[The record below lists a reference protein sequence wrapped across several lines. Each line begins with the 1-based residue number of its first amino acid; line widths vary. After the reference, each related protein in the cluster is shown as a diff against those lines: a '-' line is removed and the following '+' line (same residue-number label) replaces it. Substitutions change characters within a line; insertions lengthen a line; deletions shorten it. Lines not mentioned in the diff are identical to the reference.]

1 MQFREIVYKRRK
13 SLVWASLAAL
23 IPVCLLLAF
32 WLRFDGALNAAER
45 DHLAVAILLALP
57 IKLVVARLWRLQL
70 GWGSLMTRDDVVRIC
85 TGLGVANAII
95 ALVLRLTVGPPY
107 PRSVH
112 VIDLLIMASLL
123 CAIRF
128 VLERRLNPRRIRPR
142 NQAAPRRV
150 LIYGAGWSGATLAS
164 EILGN
169 PSLNY
174 EVAGFID
181 DDPRKLNDQI
191 AGFRIWG
198 GGSDLASMLE
208 RKSGGPGHVDQIL
221 IAIPSA
227 GAAAMRAIVTYCRE
241 ANIPCKTLPGLGDL
255 LENRNLGWQIRSVSV
270 EDLLNRDP
278 VELDTAAI
286 EASIEGRTVLVT
298 GAGGSIGSEL
308 CRQVACFRPRLL
320 LMLDRAESDLFRID
334 LDLQRCAPGVARRL
348 LIADIREAGTI
359 DSIIRENRVECIYHA
374 AAYKHVP
381 LMEDHVAEAVANNL
395 LGTRNLAVSAMRN
408 GVGSF
413 VMISTDKAVNPTS
426 VMGATKRAAELLIS
440 WFAASPCHTTLFA
453 SVRFGNVLGSNG
465 SVIPIFQSQIN
476 AGLPVTV
483 THPEMRRYF
492 MTIREA
498 SQLVLQAAAI
508 ARAPGI
514 FVLDMGEP
522 VRIVDLARNMIQLAG
537 LIPDVDIPVVFS
549 GLRPGEKLFEELNL
563 STEETL
569 PTSHSKIRL
578 YQPAALDLSRMSEW
592 LNRVRNMV
600 RERDNEG
607 LVKIL
612 RELIPEYQP
621 NRKRQPTVQL
631 PAAGRSEELT
641 ILAG

>member
-1 MQFREIVYKRRK
+1 MHFRELVYRRRK
-13 SLVWASLAAL
+13 SLVWACLTVL
-23 IPVCLLLAF
+23 IPVSLILAF
-32 WLRFDGALNAAER
+32 GLRFDGAINAEEFN
-45 DHLAVAILLALP
+45 HLAVAILLAVP
-57 IKLVVARLWRLQL
+57 IKLVVAWLWRLQL
-70 GWGSLMTRDDVVRIC
+70 GWGSLMTRDEVVRIFI
-85 TGLGVANAII
+85 GLGVSNAIL
-95 ALVLRLTVGPPY
+95 AVALRLIVGPPY

-112 VIDLLIMASLL
+112 VIDYLVMAIIL
-123 CAIRF
+123 CTIRF
-128 VLERRLNPRRIRPR
+128 LLERRLNPRRAKPQ

-150 LIYGAGWSGATLAS
+150 LIYGAGWSGATLAAD
-164 EILGN
+164 ILGN

-174 EVAGFID
+174 EVAGFLD

-191 AGFRIWG
+191 AGFKIWG
-198 GGSDLASMLE
+198 GGAELVSLLG
-208 RKSGGPGHVDQIL
+208 RKRGGPGHVDQVL

-227 GAAAMRAIVTYCRE
+227 SGASMRAIVNYCRE
-241 ANIPCKTLPGLGDL
+241 AGIPCKTLPGLGDL

-278 VELDTAAI
+278 VELDPAAI
-286 EASIEGRTVLVT
+286 EASIQGRTVLVT

-308 CRQVACFRPRLL
+308 CRQVASFRPKLL

-334 LDLQRCAPGVARRL
+334 LDLQRNAPDVTRRL
-348 LIADIREAGTI
+348 VIADIREASRI
-359 DSIIRENRVECIYHA
+359 DTIIRENGVECIYHA

-381 LMEDHVAEAVANNL
+381 LMESHVAEAVANNL
-395 LGTRNLAVSAMRN
+395 LGTRNLAVSAMRH

-440 WFAASPCHTTLFA
+440 WFAASSCHSTLFA

-476 AGLPVTV
+476 SGLPVTI

-508 ARAPGI
+508 ARTPGI

-537 LIPDVDIPVVFS
+537 LIPDVDIPIVFS

-569 PTSHSKIRL
+569 PTSHSKIRI
-578 YQPAALDLSRMSEW
+578 YQPAALDLSGMPDW
-592 LNRVRNMV
+592 LNRVRTMV
-600 RERDNEG
+600 RERENEG
-607 LVKIL
+607 LVQL
-612 RELIPEYQP
+612 LCELIPEYTP
-621 NRKRQPTVQL
+621 NRKRQTPSQ
-631 PAAGRSEELT
+631 PASAGQSEELT
-641 ILAG
+641 SLAG

>member
-1 MQFREIVYKRRK
+1 MHFKEIVYKRRK
-13 SLVWASLAAL
+13 SLVWACLTTL
-23 IPVCLLLAF
+23 IPVCLFLAF
-32 WLRFDGALNAAER
+32 WLRFDGALNGDEL

-57 IKLVVARLWRLQL
+57 IKLGVAWLWRLQL
-70 GWGSLMTRDDVVRIC
+70 GWGSLLTRDDVIRIC
-85 TGLGVANAII
+85 AGLGVANAVVAVVI
-95 ALVLRLTVGPPY
+95 RLTVGPPY

-112 VIDLLIMASLL
+112 VIDWLLMATLL
-123 CAIRF
+123 CTIRF
-128 VLERRLNPRRIRPR
+128 VLELRLNPRRIRPR
-142 NQAAPRRV
+142 NSSAPRRV
-150 LIYGAGWSGATLAS
+150 LIYGAGWSGATLAA

-169 PSLNY
+169 PSFNY
-174 EVAGFID
+174 EVAGFLD

-198 GGSDLASMLE
+198 GGADLASLLA
-208 RKSGGPGHVDQIL
+208 RKPGGPGHVDQVL

-227 GAAAMRAIVTYCRE
+227 SSATMRAIVTFCRE
-241 ANIPCKTLPGLGDL
+241 ASIPCKTLPGLGDL
-255 LENRNLGWQIRSVSV
+255 LQNRNLGWQIRSVSV

-308 CRQVACFRPRLL
+308 CRQVASFRPRLL

-334 LDLQRCAPGVARRL
+334 LDLQRNAPGVARRL

-359 DSIIRENRVECIYHA
+359 DAIIRDNHVECIYHA

-395 LGTRNLAVSAMRN
+395 LGTRNLAISAMRN
-408 GVGSF
+408 GVPSF

-440 WFAASPCHTTLFA
+440 WFASSSCHSTLFA

-476 AGLPVTV
+476 SGLPVTV

-563 STEETL
+563 KTEETL
-569 PTSHSKIRL
+569 PTSHSKIRI
-578 YQPAALDLSRMSEW
+578 YQPASTDLSRMPEW
-592 LNRVRNMV
+592 LNRLRNLV
-600 RERDNEG
+600 RERDNEA
-607 LVKIL
+607 LVKLLCEI
-612 RELIPEYQP
+612 IPEYKP
-621 NRKRQPTVQL
+621 NRKRPPSIQIT
-631 PAAGRSEELT
+631 AAGRSEEVT
-641 ILAG
+641 SLAG